1 MRKIAVLLILLP
13 CLTSACAGGK
23 ARTARPP
30 QEVRAAQDQQVYE
43 LYRQYL
49 ETLNAQRERAGLP
62 PAPIKSYEEFRRS
75 PGTE

>member
-1 MRKIAVLLILLP
+1 MQKLLVFLALLS
-13 CLTSACAGGK
+13 CLACAGARGK
-23 ARTARPP
+23 AMTA
-30 QEVRAAQDQQVYE
+30 QEYRAAQDQQVYD

-62 PAPIKSYEEFRRS
+62 PAPIKSSEEFRRS